1 MDPLALHWPEPVA
14 LASTAAPPICLSYP
28 LPLYL
33 QVFLMVNTPE
43 TAKRVGKAQ
52 VDLALVGGELGS
64 LNTGAAVDDDKLA
77 LNRCVALEAPWQPQ
91 LSHNWAQLSP
101 NSFSNRSKS
110 SKGASDGPFGQLRLG
125 SE

>member
-1 MDPLALHWPEPVA
+1 MTHWPEPVA
-14 LASTAAPPICLSYP
+14 LASSDLPPPPPFVSP
-28 LPLYL
+28 TPPPLYP

-43 TAKRVGKAQ
+43 TAKRVGKAE

-77 LNRCVALEAPWQPQ
+77 LNRCVALEALWQPQ
-91 LSHNWAQLSP
+91 PSP

-110 SKGASDGPFGQLRLG
+110 SKGASDGPFG
-125 SE
+125 

>member
-1 MDPLALHWPEPVA
+1 
-14 LASTAAPPICLSYP
+14 
-28 LPLYL
+28 
-33 QVFLMVNTPE
+33 MVNTPE

-77 LNRCVALEAPWQPQ
+77 LNRCVALKAPWQPQ
-91 LSHNWAQLSP
+91 LSLNWAQLSP

-110 SKGASDGPFGQLRLG
+110 SKGASDGPFG
-125 SE
+125 